1 MEIREAWRTAGGS
14 GSAVAG
20 SEICEV
26 SADETF
32 RVSNKTLAYDL
43 MDQVSFSVTISRSN
57 ALLNVAGAYPQ

>member
-14 GSAVAG
+14 GSAVGG

-32 RVSNKTLAYDL
+32 QVSNKTPAHDL

-57 ALLNVAGAYPQ
+57 TLLNVPSAYPQ